1 MMAIASTMATMT
13 SKMMQEAAGCSASRT
28 TQLQSTLNLV
38 QSTMVVLLVAT
49 VTPAGARPQMQE
61 GLGDMVMFLG
71 MSSALVSL
79 PQ

>member
-13 SKMMQEAAGCSASRT
+13 SKMMQEAAGGSASRT

-38 QSTMVVLLVAT
+38 QETMATAT

-71 MSSALVSL
+71 M
-79 PQ
+79 